1 MKRAATVV
9 FVVFVAFFALVF
21 STVFGLKSN
30 NNTDNST
37 KKDTVKLTFINSW
50 GGYDAKA
57 NCLDGLLDS
66 FSKSNKD
73 IEVINKSIS
82 GDDFLPTLK
91 EKFASG
97 DQPDVFGLWP
107 GSDIRML
114 ISAGKVA
121 DLTDL
126 LDKDNKWENSFDEKN
141 WSLVRQNGKIYGIP
155 VEMTFE
161 GLYINKDLFNK
172 YKVEIPKNYDDLL
185 DAVKIFRKNGITPI
199 AFNCKPEG
207 SYLYQNIAMSL
218 GGKNIEHPF
227 TDDKID
233 PCYIKAMY
241 VMRDLFNLG
250 AFPKNSECFT
260 MESNARDDLFLN
272 GKAAMIV
279 QGSWFAGKCKDKNI
293 VIVQFPKMSAQSQNN
308 MVYGL
313 GCGSFYISQ
322 KSYKDPQKREA
333 CIKLLKFLTS
343 RNASVR
349 LAQQTDMISNVDI
362 RSYNIKYS
370 DLTNNGIEL
379 KNSANIL
386 VGPPDSYIN
395 RNVWEDVI
403 VADFP
408 DMLSD
413 RISPEDLW
421 KKAIEDGAEEG
432 QNSD

>member
-30 NNTDNST
+30 NNTDSST
-37 KKDTVKLTFINSW
+37 KKDTVQLTFINSW

-66 FSKSNKD
+66 FSKSNNG

-82 GDDFLPTLK
+82 GDDFLPSLK

-121 DLTDL
+121 DLTEL
-126 LDKDNKWENSFDEKN
+126 LNNDPEWKNSFDESN
-141 WSLVRQNGKIYGIP
+141 WSLVKQNGKIYGIP

-161 GLYINKDLFNK
+161 GLYINKDLFKK
-172 YKVEIPKNYDDLL
+172 YDVEIPKNYDELV
-185 DAVKIFRKNGITPI
+185 DAVKIFRKNKITPI

-227 TDDKID
+227 NNGNID

-241 VMRDLFNLG
+241 IMKDLFNLG
-250 AFPKNSECFT
+250 AFPENSQCFT
-260 MESNARDDLFLN
+260 MESNARDELFLN

-279 QGSWFAGKCKDKNI
+279 QGSWFSGKCKDKNI
-293 VIVQFPKMSAQSQNN
+293 MLVQFPKMSAESQNS

-322 KSYKDPQKREA
+322 KSYNNPQKREA

-343 RNASVR
+343 RNASVK
-349 LAQQTDMISNVDI
+349 LAMQTDMISNVDI
-362 RSYNIKYS
+362 KSYRIQNS
-370 DLTNNGIEL
+370 DLTINGIEL
-379 KNSANIL
+379 KNAAEIL

-395 RNVWEDVI
+395 RNVWENVI
-403 VADFP
+403 VAGFP
-408 DMLSD
+408 DMLSGK
-413 RISPEDLW
+413 ISPEDLW
-421 KKAIEDGAEEG
+421 KKGIADGAEEG